1 MSVATVIESGPG
13 RHALLAPECDCGG
26 CPPTWA
32 RRRGKS
38 RRYEPVTLVEAL
50 RGEAEDCWVGMVS
63 EHRECLSTMV
73 ELVDE
78 VMARQAVDDLG
89 HPGVG
94 LHVVMFAGELA
105 EALQPAV
112 RDAGLSDQLV
122 RDCEQTLAAA
132 MLTAAE
138 CLAGLSDMMGA
149 LGELAGH

>member
-1 MSVATVIESGPG
+1 MSVSTVIESGPE

-38 RRYEPVTLVEAL
+38 RRFEPVTLVEAL
-50 RGEAEDCWVGMVS
+50 RGEAEDCWAGMVG
-63 EHRECLSTMV
+63 EHRGCLAMMV

-78 VMARQAVDDLG
+78 VRARQAVDDLG

-105 EALQPAV
+105 AALQPAEL
-112 RDAGLSDQLV
+112 DAELPEQLV
-122 RDCEQTLAAA
+122 RECEQTLAAA
-132 MLTAAE
+132 MLTAAD
-138 CLAGLSDMMGA
+138 CLAGLSDMMQSF
-149 LGELAGH
+149 GELAGY

>member
-1 MSVATVIESGPG
+1 MSVAMVVEAGPE

-38 RRYEPVTLVEAL
+38 RRFEPVTLVEAL
-50 RGEAEDCWVGMVS
+50 RGEAADSWVGMIG

-78 VMARQAVDDLG
+78 VMARQGDDDLG

-105 EALQPAV
+105 AALQPA
-112 RDAGLSDQLV
+112 ALEAELPEQLV
-122 RDCEQTLAAA
+122 RECEQTLAAT
-132 MLTAAE
+132 MLTAAD
-138 CLAGLSDMMGA
+138 CLAGLSDMMQA
-149 LGELAGH
+149 LGELAGY

>member
-1 MSVATVIESGPG
+1 MSVAMVVEAGPE

-38 RRYEPVTLVEAL
+38 RRFEPVTLVEAL
-50 RGEAEDCWVGMVS
+50 RGEAADCWVGMIG

-78 VMARQAVDDLG
+78 VMARQGDDDLG

-105 EALQPAV
+105 AALQPA
-112 RDAGLSDQLV
+112 ALEAELPEQLV
-122 RDCEQTLAAA
+122 RECEQTLAAT
-132 MLTAAE
+132 MLTAAD
-138 CLAGLSDMMGA
+138 CLAGLSDMMQA
-149 LGELAGH
+149 LGELAGY

>member
-1 MSVATVIESGPG
+1 MSVATVIEAGPE

-38 RRYEPVTLVEAL
+38 RRFEPVTLVEAL
-50 RGEAEDCWVGMVS
+50 RAEAEDCWVGMVA
-63 EHRECLSTMV
+63 EHRECLSRMV
-73 ELVDE
+73 ALVDE

-105 EALQPAV
+105 EALQPAAV
-112 RDAGLSDQLV
+112 EAGLTEQLV
-122 RDCEQTLAAA
+122 RECEQTIAAA
-132 MLTAAE
+132 MLTAAD
-138 CLAGLSDMMGA
+138 CLAGLSDMMQS
-149 LGELAGH
+149 LGDLAGY

>member
-1 MSVATVIESGPG
+1 MSVATVIVSGPE

-38 RRYEPVTLVEAL
+38 RRFEPVTLVEAL
-50 RGEAEDCWVGMVS
+50 RAEAEVCWAGMVG
-63 EHRECLSTMV
+63 EHRECLSRMV

-105 EALQPAV
+105 EALQPAAL
-112 RDAGLSDQLV
+112 DGLTEQLV
-122 RDCEQTLAAA
+122 RECEQTIAAA
-132 MLTAAE
+132 MLTAAD
-138 CLAGLSDMMGA
+138 CLAGLSDMMQTF
-149 LGELAGH
+149 GELAGY